1 MNRGPMNRGSY
12 EADTLLAWL
21 GEVLREADGVDVDVI
36 VTDGEN
42 PISSSVQITLHRVP
56 GPLAGLRVRQL
67 ASD

>member
-1 MNRGPMNRGSY
+1 MNRGPMNRGPC
-12 EADTLLAWL
+12 EADKLLAWL
-21 GEVLREADGVDVDVI
+21 DEVLREADGVDVDVI

-67 ASD
+67 ASG